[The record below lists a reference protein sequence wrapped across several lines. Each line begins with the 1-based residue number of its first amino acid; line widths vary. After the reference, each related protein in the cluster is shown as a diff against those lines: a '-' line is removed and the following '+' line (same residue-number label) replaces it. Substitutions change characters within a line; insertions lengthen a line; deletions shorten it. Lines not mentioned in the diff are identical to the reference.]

1 MSLSIV
7 TNGDKATPHSSRD
20 NVVTL
25 GNCAQGDESIEGVND
40 QMSPE
45 IGHFALALAL
55 ALALVQSILPILGA
69 ARGNILWMQS
79 ARWSSL
85 GQVFFVSVAF
95 FALMQAFIISD
106 FTVKNVVENS
116 NSLKPMLFKVA
127 GTWGSH
133 EGSLLLWTL
142 ILTVFGGAVALFGS
156 NIPQALK
163 ARTLSVQAWISVG
176 FLTFML
182 FTSNPF
188 DRVFPPPSDGQD
200 LNPLLQDVGLAM
212 HPPLLYFGYVGFSIV
227 FSFAVAALIEGRVDA
242 AWARWVR
249 PWTLAAWMSLTAGI
263 ALGSWWAYYELGWG
277 GWWFWDPVENVSFM
291 PWLMGTALLHSAIV
305 TEKRDAFKSWTIL
318 LAILTFC
325 LSLLG
330 TFIVRSGLLTSVHAF
345 AVDPERGLYILGLLA
360 VTIGG
365 SLALFAWRAPIME
378 PGGLFKPI
386 SREAGLLLNNLI
398 LATATGI
405 VLFGTLYPLFY
416 EAMTGGEKLS
426 VGPPFFNG
434 AFIPVMLPL
443 VFAMGLGP
451 YLSWKR
457 ADLPGVLQRLRF
469 VAVLAVL
476 AALAV
481 WYLKKGG
488 PVLGYFSLMI
498 AFWLFLATVREWAM
512 RIKLFDGPFSDSR
525 RRARNLPRAA
535 HGMTLAHAGLA
546 VAMFGFIGSTV
557 WKSEEVVFVQ
567 PGAEISIGGFD
578 VVFEGVQRVRGPNY
592 IADRGQLTV
601 KRDGQFVSEL
611 FPERRTYPV
620 AQTTTTESAIRS
632 TLVGDLYASIAN
644 PASEEVSEEGAWTLR
659 ILYEPLVNF
668 IWIGSA
674 MLVLGGGLSLSDRRL
689 RVGAPRQKRTASAQV
704 PAE

>member
-1 MSLSIV
+1 M
-7 TNGDKATPHSSRD
+7 T
-20 NVVTL
+20 
-25 GNCAQGDESIEGVND
+25 
-40 QMSPE
+40 PE

-55 ALALVQSILPILGA
+55 AMAIVQSVLPILGA

-79 ARWSSL
+79 AKWSSL
-85 GQVFFVSVAF
+85 GQVFFTSIAF
-95 FALMQAFIISD
+95 LALLQAFVASD

-116 NSLKPMLFKVA
+116 HSLKPMLFKIA

-133 EGSLLLWTL
+133 EGSLLLWVL
-142 ILTVFGGAVALFGS
+142 ILTVFGAAVSVFGA
-156 NIPQALK
+156 NIPDSLK

-176 FLTFML
+176 FITFML

-188 DRVFPPPSDGQD
+188 DRIFPPPIDGQD

-212 HPPLLYFGYVGFSIV
+212 HPPLLYIGYVGFSIV

-249 PWTLAAWMSLTAGI
+249 PWTLAAWLSLTAGI

-318 LAILTFC
+318 LAILTFS

-360 VTIGG
+360 VSIGG
-365 SLALFAWRAPIME
+365 SLALFAWRAPVME
-378 PGGLFKPI
+378 PGGIFKPI
-386 SREAGLLLNNLI
+386 SREAGLLINNLI

-416 EAMTGGEKLS
+416 EALTGGQKLS
-426 VGPPFFNG
+426 VGPPFFNA
-434 AFIPVMLPL
+434 AFIPIMLPL
-443 VFAMGLGP
+443 VFVMGIGP
-451 YLSWKR
+451 FLSWKR
-457 ADLPGVLQRLRF
+457 ADLPGALQRLRF

-476 AALAV
+476 ATLAI
-481 WYLKKGG
+481 WYIVRGG
-488 PVLGYFSLMI
+488 PVLGYLSILLAI
-498 AFWLFLATVREWAM
+498 WLFVATVKEWTV
-512 RIKLFDGPFSDSR
+512 RIKLFDVPFAESR
-525 RRARNLPRAA
+525 RRAANLPRSTY
-535 HGMTLAHAGLA
+535 GMTLAHAGLA
-546 VAMFGFIGSTV
+546 VAMFGFIGSSV
-557 WKSEEVVFVQ
+557 WKTEEIVFVE
-567 PGAEISIGGFD
+567 PGRQIEIAGFD
-578 VVFEGVQRVRGPNY
+578 VTFEGLERVRGPNY
-592 IADRGQLTV
+592 VADRGKLTV
-601 KRDGQFVSEL
+601 MQDGEFVTEL
-611 FPERRTYPV
+611 FPESRYYPV
-620 AQTTTTESAIRS
+620 AESNTTESAIRS
-632 TLVGDLYASIAN
+632 TMAGDLYASIAR
-644 PASEEVSEEGAWTLR
+644 PASEEAGAGGALTLR

-689 RVGAPRQKRTASAQV
+689 RVGAPRRGSEKKISDASKV

>member
-1 MSLSIV
+1 M
-7 TNGDKATPHSSRD
+7 T
-20 NVVTL
+20 
-25 GNCAQGDESIEGVND
+25 
-40 QMSPE
+40 PE

-55 ALALVQSILPILGA
+55 AMALVQSVLPILGA
-69 ARGNILWMQS
+69 GRGNILWMQS
-79 ARWSSL
+79 ARWSSF
-85 GQVFFVSVAF
+85 GQVFFVGIAF
-95 FALMQAFIISD
+95 LALMQAFVTSD

-142 ILTVFGGAVALFGS
+142 ILTVFGAAVALFGS
-156 NIPQALK
+156 NIPLSLK

-182 FTSNPF
+182 LTSNPF
-188 DRVFPPPSDGQD
+188 DRVFPPADDGQD

-318 LAILTFC
+318 LAILTFS

-360 VTIGG
+360 VSIGG
-365 SLALFAWRAPIME
+365 SLALFAWRAPTME

-386 SREAGLLLNNLI
+386 SREAGLLVNNLL

-416 EAMTGGEKLS
+416 EAATGGEKLS
-426 VGPPFFNG
+426 VGPPFFN
-434 AFIPVMLPL
+434 ASFIPVMLPL

-457 ADLPGVLQRLRF
+457 ADLAGVLQRLRF
-469 VAVLAVL
+469 VVVLAVL
-476 AALAV
+476 ATLV
-481 WYLKKGG
+481 TWYLAEGG
-488 PVLGYFSLMI
+488 PVLGYLSLML
-498 AFWLFLATVREWAM
+498 AFWLFFSTLREWAM
-512 RIKLFDGPFSDSR
+512 RIKLFEAPFPESV
-525 RRARNLPRAA
+525 RRARNLPRYS

-546 VAMFGFIGSTV
+546 MAMFGFIGSTV
-557 WKSEEVVFVQ
+557 WKSEEIIFVR
-567 PGAEISIGGFD
+567 PGTEVSIGGFD
-578 VVFEGVQRVRGPNY
+578 VTFEGAERVRGPNY
-592 IADRGQLTV
+592 FADRGTLRVAREGNYVT
-601 KRDGQFVSEL
+601 DL

-632 TLVGDLYASIAN
+632 TMAGDLYASIAN
-644 PASEEVSEEGAWTLR
+644 PAAEDESTQGAWTLR

-689 RVGAPRQKRTASAQV
+689 RVGAPRRKATAPAAL